1 MAPDN
6 NSQLEEA
13 TEKNKCP
20 VLPGGSA
27 QSKKK
32 KISLTLW
39 GDHHGI
45 RRLKG
50 HDWCPGYKSEG
61 GNVRVKFELN

>member
-32 KISLTLW
+32 KKPPLHGW

-50 HDWCPGYKSEG
+50 RMIGALVTNQKG
-61 GNVRVKFELN
+61 GM

>member
-1 MAPDN
+1 MAPDS

-13 TEKNKCP
+13 TGKNKCP

-32 KISLTLW
+32 KTSLTLW

-50 HDWCPGYKSEG
+50 RMIGALVTNQKG
-61 GNVRVKFELN
+61 GM